1 MPTRI
6 VSPRARASR
15 CMSGQYANVLRPLSP
30 CRSQGRLASVV
41 CAMPRSTSLTLAA
54 VALAVAL
61 IAPASALAT
70 VSISRAEFSS
80 GSLRIEGSAF
90 MSRPITVDGVAMTTS
105 SSGGTFKISRSGFT
119 APADCTVDVN
129 DGAPTPVAARLSGCT
144 ATSTAPPPT
153 STLAFASETGS
164 FVLGGEALRVVTLEV
179 GNSANRFFNGSGGTL
194 PYRWAAT
201 GTLPPGWS
209 VIQDNPAGPDA
220 RLGGTLT
227 AAGTYVFTLTLTDAR
242 GSTVSHQITA
252 NVSDGSTLPG
262 ATGVTSVA
270 LSASSLTGGGST
282 TGTVTLGAPAPAGG
296 AFVSLT
302 SDNRTVASVP
312 NDSITIP
319 AGATTGTFT
328 VNTTAVT
335 ASTPVGIEALYT
347 TSRTARLTVNPSAT
361 APADPVSIGRA
372 EYDSSKRTIR
382 IEATSNTAGA
392 TLRAYVTST
401 GALLGTLSSG
411 GGTFSAA
418 SNPQSITVRS

>member
-1 MPTRI
+1 M
-6 VSPRARASR
+6 SR
-15 CMSGQYANVLRPLSP
+15 T
-30 CRSQGRLASVV
+30 
-41 CAMPRSTSLTLAA
+41 TSLTLVA
-54 VALAVAL
+54 VALAIAL
-61 IAPASALAT
+61 LAPASALAT
-70 VSISRAEFSS
+70 VKVSRAELSS
-80 GSLRIEGSAF
+80 GNLRIEGSAF
-90 MSRPITVDGVAMTTS
+90 AGRPITVDGEAMTTS
-105 SSGGTFKISRSGFT
+105 SSGGTFKISRSGFA

-144 ATSTAPPPT
+144 VTSTAPPST

-164 FVLGGEALRVVTLEV
+164 FVLGGEALRVVPLEV

-194 PYRWAAT
+194 PYRWTTT

-209 VIQDNPAGPDA
+209 VIQDAPDGPDA

-252 NVSDGSTLPG
+252 NVSDGTTLPG
-262 ATGVTSVA
+262 TTGVTSIA
-270 LSASSLTGGGST
+270 LNASSLTGGGST

-312 NDSITIP
+312 ADSITIP

-335 ASTPVGIEALYT
+335 AGTPVGITALYT
-347 TSRTARLTVNPSAT
+347 TSRTATLTVNPSAT
-361 APADPVSIGRA
+361 APADSVSIGRA
-372 EYDSSKRTIR
+372 EYDSAKRTIR
-382 IEATSNTAGA
+382 IEATSNRTGA
-392 TLRAYVTST
+392 TLKAYVTST
-401 GALLGTLSSG
+401 GALLGTLSG
-411 GGTFSAA
+411 GGATFAA
-418 SNPQSITVRS
+418 STNPQSITVKSSLGGSAARTVTAK

>member
-1 MPTRI
+1 M
-6 VSPRARASR
+6 SR
-15 CMSGQYANVLRPLSP
+15 T
-30 CRSQGRLASVV
+30 
-41 CAMPRSTSLTLAA
+41 TSLTLAA
-54 VALAVAL
+54 IALAIAL
-61 IAPASALAT
+61 LAPASALAT

-80 GSLRIEGSAF
+80 GNLRIEGSSFAG
-90 MSRPITVDGVAMTTS
+90 RPITVDGVAMTTS
-105 SSGGTFKISRSGFT
+105 SSGGTFKVSRSGFT

-144 ATSTAPPPT
+144 VTSTAPPPT

-164 FVLGGEALRVVTLEV
+164 FVLGGEALRVVPLEV
-179 GNSANRFFNGSGGTL
+179 GNSANRFFNGSGGSL
-194 PYRWAAT
+194 PYRWTAT

-209 VIQDNPAGPDA
+209 VIQDAPDGPSA

-262 ATGVTSVA
+262 TTGVTSLA
-270 LSASSLTGGGST
+270 LNAASLTGGGST

-302 SDNRTVASVP
+302 SDNRAIASVP
-312 NDSITIP
+312 ADSITIP
-319 AGATTGTFT
+319 EGATTGTFT

-335 ASTPVGIEALYT
+335 ASTPVKIEALYT
-347 TSRTARLTVNPSAT
+347 TSRTATLTVNPSAT
-361 APADPVSIGRA
+361 APADSVSIGRA

-382 IEATSNTAGA
+382 IEATSSRTGA
-392 TLRAYVTST
+392 TLKAYVTST
-401 GALLGTLSSG
+401 GALLGTLSGG
-411 GGTFSAA
+411 GGTFAA
-418 SNPQSITVRS
+418 STNPQSITVRSSLGGSATRTVTAK

>member
-1 MPTRI
+1 M
-6 VSPRARASR
+6 SR
-15 CMSGQYANVLRPLSP
+15 T
-30 CRSQGRLASVV
+30 
-41 CAMPRSTSLTLAA
+41 TSLSLAA
-54 VALAVAL
+54 VALAIAL
-61 IAPASALAT
+61 VAPASALAT
-70 VSISRAEFSS
+70 VSISRAELSS

-90 MSRPITVDGVAMTTS
+90 ASRPITVDGVAMTTS
-105 SSGGTFKISRSGFT
+105 SSGGSFKISRSGFT

-164 FVLGGEALRVVTLEV
+164 FVLGGEALRLVTLEV
-179 GNSANRFFNGSGGTL
+179 GQSANRFFNGSGGAL
-194 PYRWAAT
+194 PYRWTTT

-252 NVSDGSTLPG
+252 NVSDGTTLPG
-262 ATGVTSVA
+262 TTGVTSIA
-270 LSASSLTGGGST
+270 LNASSLTGGGST

-302 SDNRTVASVP
+302 SDNRTVANVP

-328 VNTTAVT
+328 VDTTAVT
-335 ASTPVGIEALYT
+335 ASTPVGITALYT
-347 TSRTARLTVNPSAT
+347 TSRTATLTINPSAT
-361 APADPVSIGRA
+361 APADSVSIGRA

-382 IEATSNTAGA
+382 IEATSSRTGA
-392 TLRAYVTST
+392 TLKAYVTST
-401 GALLGTLSSG
+401 GALLGTLSGG
-411 GGTFSAA
+411 GGTFAA
-418 SNPQSITVRS
+418 STNPQSITVKSSLGGSATRTVTAK